1 MPPPTP
7 PLPVAAETKHCGGAQ
22 EHAVAETGIVLL
34 LKRCVPSSRRH
45 CAMVRTTKNSQNT
58 PRGRRAAAA
67 AAAPAAATKT
77 FVSEVPMKH
86 EAATGGGKEK
96 KSETKHHGCSREELL
111 NRILEIREQIQVLQ
125 KVRTKGKNGKK
136 KGSLAKLCTLP
147 KDDRLKVKSYQR
159 ELAELDLELRKR
171 DMRFVT
177 KGFGKNM
184 IGLNLDSTRSIHASV
199 ADDGVGDDGYAAEQD
214 VVFTSTDDEVGGALA
229 APVDY

>member
-1 MPPPTP
+1 
-7 PLPVAAETKHCGGAQ
+7 
-22 EHAVAETGIVLL
+22 
-34 LKRCVPSSRRH
+34 
-45 CAMVRTTKNSQNT
+45 MVRTTKNSQNT

-77 FVSEVPMKH
+77 CVSEVPMKH
-86 EAATGGGKEK
+86 EAAAGGGKEK

-125 KVRTKGKNGKK
+125 TVRTKGKNGKK

-229 APVDY
+229 APVDN